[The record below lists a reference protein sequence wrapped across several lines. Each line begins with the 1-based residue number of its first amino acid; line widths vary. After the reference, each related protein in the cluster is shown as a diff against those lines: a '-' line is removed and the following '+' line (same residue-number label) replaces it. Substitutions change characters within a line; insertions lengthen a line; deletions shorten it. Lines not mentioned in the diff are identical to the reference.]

1 MKKIILLFTILHL
14 KLSSQTWV
22 QLTDFPGTE
31 RDDASSFV
39 INNKAYCITGLD
51 VSFSCTGNGY
61 ILDGATETWT
71 TMASLPTSKE
81 RQYATAFSHNAKGYL
96 LGGINCSSVCL
107 NDFWQYDP
115 GTDSWTALPNF
126 PGVARQGMCNFIIKN
141 KVYIAGGKLA
151 DGTTVLKDVWEY
163 DFTTTTWTQK
173 NNLPVNGMWRGAG
186 FAIDTIGYICYG
198 MNNNQAFNRYMYR
211 YNYVTDT
218 WSKIPGLTLSDKKYI
233 GTTVINNQG
242 YLYGGQDSLGNIT
255 NNLMLFDP
263 ATNILLTRGGIPTFG
278 RKGGMA
284 FALNNTYYF
293 TTGVTNTARVK
304 ETWKATGSV
313 GIKELTDSKTMIV
326 YPNPVSSTLH
336 ISIQNFKNTEATL
349 EIINPSGES
358 IHSSSYTEQI
368 DVSSFSRGIYFIL
381 VRNKTHPVYKAKF
394 IKE

>member
-1 MKKIILLFTILHL
+1 MKKLILLFVILHL
-14 KLSSQTWV
+14 QLSSQTWV

-39 INNKAYCITGLD
+39 INTKAYCITGLD
-51 VSFSCTGNGY
+51 VSFSCKGNGY

-71 TMASLPTSKE
+71 TMASLPAGKE
-81 RQYATAFSHNAKGYL
+81 RQYATAFSYGNKGYI
-96 LGGINCSSVCL
+96 LGGINCSSTCL

-115 GTDSWTALPNF
+115 VSDAWTALPNF

-151 DGTTVLKDVWEY
+151 DGTTILKDVWEY
-163 DFTTTTWTQK
+163 DFTTTAWTQK
-173 NNLPVNGMWRGAG
+173 NNLPVNGMWRGSG
-186 FAIDTIGYICYG
+186 FSIDTIGYICYG
-198 MNNNQAFNRYMYR
+198 INNNQAFNRYMYS
-211 YNYVTDT
+211 YNYITDA

-233 GTTVINNQG
+233 GTSVINNQG

-263 ATNILLTRGGIPTFG
+263 STNVMLIRGGIPTFG

-284 FALNNTYYF
+284 FALNNTFYF

-313 GIKELTDSKTMIV
+313 GIKELNNTKNILI
-326 YPNPVSSTLH
+326 YPNPVTSTVTIFIPNIKH
-336 ISIQNFKNTEATL
+336 QEATIEL
-349 EIINPSGES
+349 FNAAGECIQLIPYS
-358 IHSSSYTEQI
+358 EQI
-368 DVSSFSRGIYFIL
+368 DLSSLLKGIYFIL
-381 VRNKTHPVYKAKF
+381 VRDNAQQVYKAKF
-394 IKE
+394 MKG